1 MPPRPWLSPR
11 RWAAVFPLSTAAT
24 AFVSF
29 AHFVGDAFWWV
40 LATGMLVLATF
51 ATLFVVILTVRGIVL
66 GELPA
71 SPDSL
76 TLYYKFHW
84 DEYPVQPSDF
94 AAAAP
99 RGGRARRRAAR
110 QVVKEVAS
118 ASGPVDALPV

>member
-1 MPPRPWLSPR
+1 
-11 RWAAVFPLSTAAT
+11 
-24 AFVSF
+24 VSF

-99 RGGRARRRAAR
+99 RGGRARRWAAR